1 MSRTELGRFS
11 SSIVTYT
18 NECTL
23 RCTRNCAPHIAG
35 RHQGHCKGIN
45 KSICHSR
52 TRREPDTSNRPS
64 WQPKLLQA
72 LLGTRESLNL
82 KILSLLAKIIPT
94 LKTASPVWKAFQLDR
109 DLDYKEANIVFCKKS
124 SGGKAM
130 LHFEKWKQG
139 ATTEP
144 MLRHMQKNHRDL
156 LVEPEQSA
164 SKVAVSQPFFKT
176 NGPCQSVF
184 NLRWRWPMILLSR
197 IRNRLLYLSD
207 KASVV
212 SWKVSFQDILFQ
224 KGIR

>member
-94 LKTASPVWKAFQLDR
+94 LKTASPVWKAFRLDR
-109 DLDYKEANIVFCKKS
+109 GLDYQEPNKVFCMKCLKKS
-124 SGGKAM
+124 SDGKAIF
-130 LHFEKWKQG
+130 HFEKWKQS

-144 MLRHMQKNHRDL
+144 RLRHRTPGRCPKLASYLFTVNYPRCPPNL
-156 LVEPEQSA
+156 CWIGFNSA
-164 SKVAVSQPFFKT
+164 ES
-176 NGPCQSVF
+176 C
-184 NLRWRWPMILLSR
+184 
-197 IRNRLLYLSD
+197 
-207 KASVV
+207 
-212 SWKVSFQDILFQ
+212 
-224 KGIR
+224 